1 MFEWWSFGPTPKLPL
16 RRKEKIQMAL
26 SFFLPVENA
35 LSMESFEDAY
45 TILDVRTDGGIT
57 F

>member
-1 MFEWWSFGPTPKLPL
+1 MKRENTTGFVIFS
-16 RRKEKIQMAL
+16 
-26 SFFLPVENA
+26 PVENA